1 MTYEVVFSATA
12 RREAEEWLEHLS
24 RYHDR
29 ISEKYESALSRIIE
43 FELSTMPNAYSWF
56 WLTGRPYRGRLFT
69 VSRRTAFWLVYTVDD
84 DKHVVAVRRFW
95 NASRDPTT
103 FQL

>member
-12 RREAEEWLEHLS
+12 RREAEVWLEHLS
-24 RYHDR
+24 KYDGS
-29 ISEKYESALSRIIE
+29 ISEKYESALSRVIE
-43 FELSTMPNAYSWF
+43 YELATIPNSYSWF

-84 DKHVVAVRRFW
+84 EKRVVAVRRFW
-95 NASRDPTT
+95 NASRDPAT
-103 FQL
+103 FEL

>member
-12 RREAEEWLEHLS
+12 KREADEWLEHLS
-24 RYHDR
+24 QYDERT
-29 ISEKYESALSRIIE
+29 SQKYESALLRIVE
-43 FELSTMPNAYSWF
+43 FELAAMPNAYSWF

-84 DKHVVAVRRFW
+84 VERIVAVRRFW
-95 NASRDPTT
+95 NASSDPAR
-103 FQL
+103 FEL

>member
-12 RREAEEWLEHLS
+12 KREAEEWLEHLS
-24 RYHDR
+24 RYDER
-29 ISEKYESALSRIIE
+29 TSEKYESALSRIIE
-43 FELSTMPNAYSWF
+43 FELATIPNAYSWF

-84 DKHVVAVRRFW
+84 EKHVVAVQRFW